1 LTGNKSIGGCPMD
14 VNFKV
19 NFQPLNQLKTMATFT
34 LLLDRRV
41 KKKND
46 QYNLSI
52 RVISGS
58 EQIYLNISQM
68 TKEQYNQIFVKK
80 TMDTKSIS
88 FRESCYARLSKCER
102 IFMGMKSFDK
112 QKFRKLFFAEDE
124 EEFES
129 LMLSDLFDR
138 FVKNYTNLKPQTQ
151 KHFKYSK
158 SVFESFNPGMSVTEV
173 SAVFINRF
181 VKERIESGVSQSAV
195 NSNLRDLRRVV
206 NYFMNEEKVIPDSYQ
221 YPFGKGGFSIQ
232 NYFPRK
238 LVLSN
243 SEIASIIELKEFDSK
258 QEEYARDIWEMLY
271 RCNGIN
277 FADLLRMRWDNIQGD
292 YLIFFRKKTE
302 TTRKSNKK
310 EIVVPLSPKLKE
322 LIEKIGVKD
331 SPFILGKLKDGYSDS
346 MFENK
351 NHKWKKI
358 VNQRLDEI
366 SKRLNL
372 SIPLRIKNAR
382 DSYAM
387 TLRRAGVSK
396 DNIGDMLGH
405 SNSIVTEHYLGSMN
419 PETTFDI
426 NKHLL

>member
-1 LTGNKSIGGCPMD
+1 MIENKSTNGCR
-14 VNFKV
+14 VGVKV
-19 NFQPLNQLKTMATFT
+19 ITNSQPLNQRKTMATFT
-34 LLLDRRV
+34 LLLDTRV

-80 TMDTKSIS
+80 TMDKMSIS
-88 FRESCYARLSKCER
+88 LRESCNVRLSKSER
-102 IFMGMKSFDK
+102 IFTSMKPFEK
-112 QKFRKLFFAEDE
+112 QKFRKLFFEEDE
-124 EEFES
+124 EEFQS
-129 LMLSDLFDR
+129 IMLSDLFDR
-138 FVKNYTNLKPQTQ
+138 FVQNYTNLKPQTQ

-158 SVFESFNPGMSVTEV
+158 SVFETFNPGMSVTEV

-181 VKERIESGVSQSAV
+181 VKERMESGVSQSAV
-195 NSNLRDLRRVV
+195 NSNLRDLRRVI
-206 NYFMNEEKVIPDSYQ
+206 NYFINEEKVIPESYQ
-221 YPFGKGGFSIQ
+221 YPFGKGGYSIQ
-232 NYFPRK
+232 NFFPRK
-238 LVLSN
+238 LVMTN
-243 SEIASIIELKEFDSK
+243 SEIASVIELKEFNSK

-277 FADLLRMRWDNIQGD
+277 FADLLRMRWDNIQGE

-310 EIVVPLSPKLKE
+310 EIVVPLSPKLKD
-322 LIEKIGVKD
+322 LIDKIGVKD
-331 SPFILGKLKDGYSDS
+331 SPFILGKLEDGYTDS

-358 VNQRLDEI
+358 VNQKLDDI

>member
-1 LTGNKSIGGCPMD
+1 
-14 VNFKV
+14 
-19 NFQPLNQLKTMATFT
+19 MATFT
-34 LLLDRRV
+34 LLLDTRV

-46 QYNLSI
+46 QFNLSI
-52 RVISGS
+52 RVINGS

-80 TMDTKSIS
+80 TMDKMSIS
-88 FRESCYARLSKCER
+88 LRESCNERLSKSER
-102 IFMGMKSFDK
+102 IFTSMKPFEK
-112 QKFRKLFFAEDE
+112 QKFRKLFFEEDE
-124 EEFES
+124 EEFQS
-129 LMLSDLFDR
+129 IMLSDLFDR
-138 FVKNYTNLKPQTQ
+138 FVQNYTNLKPQTQ

-158 SVFESFNPGMSVTEV
+158 SVFETFNPGMSVTEV

-181 VKERIESGVSQSAV
+181 VKERMESGVSQSAV
-195 NSNLRDLRRVV
+195 NSNLRDLRRVI
-206 NYFMNEEKVIPDSYQ
+206 NYFINEEKVIPESYQ
-221 YPFGKGGFSIQ
+221 YPFGKGGYSIQ
-232 NYFPRK
+232 NFFPRK
-238 LVLSN
+238 LVMTN
-243 SEIASIIELKEFDSK
+243 SEIASVIELKEFNSK

-277 FADLLRMRWDNIQGD
+277 FADLLRMRWDNIQGE

-310 EIVVPLSPKLKE
+310 EIVVPLSPKLKD
-322 LIEKIGVKD
+322 LIDKIGVKD
-331 SPFILGKLKDGYSDS
+331 SPFILGKLKDGYTDS

>member
-1 LTGNKSIGGCPMD
+1 
-14 VNFKV
+14 
-19 NFQPLNQLKTMATFT
+19 MATFT
-34 LLLDRRV
+34 LLLDTRV

-88 FRESCYARLSKCER
+88 FRESCYERLSNCER
-102 IFMGMKSFDK
+102 IFMGIKPFDK

-138 FVKNYTNLKPQTQ
+138 FVKNYTNLKPLTQ

-158 SVFESFNPGMSVTEV
+158 SVFETFNPGMSVTMV
-173 SAVFINRF
+173 SPVFINRF

-195 NSNLRDLRRVV
+195 NSNLRDLRRVI
-206 NYFMNEEKVIPDSYQ
+206 NYFINEEKVIPESYQ
-221 YPFGKGGFSIQ
+221 YPFGKGGYSIQ
-232 NYFPRK
+232 NFFPRK
-238 LVLSN
+238 LVMTN
-243 SEIASIIELKEFDSK
+243 SEIASVIKLKEFDSE

-277 FADLLRMRWDNIQGD
+277 FADLLRMRWDNIQGE

-310 EIVVPLSPKLKE
+310 EIVVPLSPKLKK
-322 LIEKIGVKD
+322 LIDKIGVKD
-331 SPFILGKLKDGYSDS
+331 SPFILGMLKAGYTDS

>member
-1 LTGNKSIGGCPMD
+1 
-14 VNFKV
+14 
-19 NFQPLNQLKTMATFT
+19 
-34 LLLDRRV
+34 
-41 KKKND
+41 
-46 QYNLSI
+46 
-52 RVISGS
+52 
-58 EQIYLNISQM
+58 M
-68 TKEQYNQIFVKK
+68 TNEQYNQIFVKK

-88 FRESCYARLSKCER
+88 FRESCNELLSKSER
-102 IFMGMKSFDK
+102 IFTSMKPFEK
-112 QKFRKLFFAEDE
+112 QKFRKLFFEEDE

-138 FVKNYTNLKPQTQ
+138 FVENYTNLKPQTQ
-151 KHFKYSK
+151 KHFRYSK
-158 SVFESFNPGMSVTEV
+158 SVFETFNPGMSVTEV

-181 VKERIESGVSQSAV
+181 AKERIESGVSQSAV

-206 NYFMNEEKVIPDSYQ
+206 NYFINEEKVIPESYQ

-238 LVLSN
+238 LVLTN
-243 SEIASIIELKEFDSK
+243 SEIASVIELKEFDSK

-322 LIEKIGVKD
+322 LIDKIGVND

-358 VNQRLDEI
+358 INQSLDEI

-372 SIPLRIKNAR
+372 SVPLRIKNAR

>member
-1 LTGNKSIGGCPMD
+1 
-14 VNFKV
+14 
-19 NFQPLNQLKTMATFT
+19 MATFT
-34 LLLDRRV
+34 LLLDTRV

-80 TMDTKSIS
+80 TMDKMSIS
-88 FRESCYARLSKCER
+88 LRESCNERLSKSER
-102 IFMGMKSFDK
+102 IFTSMKPFEK
-112 QKFRKLFFAEDE
+112 QKFRKLFFEEDE

-158 SVFESFNPGMSVTEV
+158 SVFETFNPGMSVTEV

-181 VKERIESGVSQSAV
+181 VKERMESGVSQSAV
-195 NSNLRDLRRVV
+195 NSNLRDLRRVI
-206 NYFMNEEKVIPDSYQ
+206 NYFINEEKVIPESYQ
-221 YPFGKGGFSIQ
+221 YPFGKGGYSIQ
-232 NYFPRK
+232 NFFPRK
-238 LVLSN
+238 LVMTN
-243 SEIASIIELKEFDSK
+243 SEIASVIELKEFDSK

-277 FADLLRMRWDNIQGD
+277 FADLLRMRWDNIQGE

-310 EIVVPLSPKLKE
+310 EIVVPLSPKLKD
-322 LIEKIGVKD
+322 LIDKIGVKD

>member
-1 LTGNKSIGGCPMD
+1 
-14 VNFKV
+14 
-19 NFQPLNQLKTMATFT
+19 MATFT
-34 LLLDRRV
+34 LLLDTRV

-52 RVISGS
+52 RVINGS

-88 FRESCYARLSKCER
+88 FRESCNARLSKCER
-102 IFMGMKSFDK
+102 IFTSMKPFEK
-112 QKFRKLFFAEDE
+112 QKFRKLFFEEDE

-158 SVFESFNPGMSVTEV
+158 SVFETFNPGMSVTEV

-181 VKERIESGVSQSAV
+181 AKERMESGVSQSAV

-206 NYFMNEEKVIPDSYQ
+206 NYFINEEKVIPESYQ

-277 FADLLRMRWDNIQGD
+277 FADLLRMRWDNIQGE

>member
-1 LTGNKSIGGCPMD
+1 
-14 VNFKV
+14 
-19 NFQPLNQLKTMATFT
+19 MATFT
-34 LLLDRRV
+34 LLLDKRV

-52 RVISGS
+52 RVINSS

-68 TKEQYNQIFVKK
+68 KLEKYNQIFVKK
-80 TMDTKSIS
+80 AMDSMSIN
-88 FRESCYARLSKCER
+88 FRESCNELISKSER
-102 IFMGMKSFDK
+102 IFLSMKPFEK
-112 QKFRKLFFAEDE
+112 QKFRKLFFTEDDE
-124 EEFES
+124 EYES

-138 FVKNYTNLKPQTQ
+138 FVINYTNLKPQTQ

-158 SVFESFNPGMSVTEV
+158 SVFETFNPRMIVTEV

-181 VKERIESGVSQSAV
+181 VKERMESGVSLSAV
-195 NSNLRDLRRVV
+195 NSNLRDLRRVI
-206 NYFMNEEKVIPDSYQ
+206 NYFMNEEKVIPESYQ

-238 LVLSN
+238 LVMKN
-243 SEIASIIELKEFDSK
+243 TEIQSIIEMTDFKTKE
-258 QEEYARDIWEMLY
+258 EEYARDIWEMLY

-277 FADLLRMRWDNIQGD
+277 FADLLRMRWDNIQGE

-310 EIVVPLSPKLKE
+310 EIVVPLSSKLNY
-322 LIEKIGVKD
+322 LIDKLGVKD
-331 SPFILGKLKDGYSDS
+331 SSYILGKLKDGYSDS

-351 NHKWKKI
+351 NHKWKQIINK
-358 VNQRLDEI
+358 RLDEI

-419 PETTFDI
+419 PETTFEI

>member
-1 LTGNKSIGGCPMD
+1 
-14 VNFKV
+14 
-19 NFQPLNQLKTMATFT
+19 MATFT
-34 LLLDRRV
+34 LLLDTRV

-68 TKEQYNQIFVKK
+68 TNEQYNQIFVKK

-88 FRESCYARLSKCER
+88 FRESCNELLSKSER
-102 IFMGMKSFDK
+102 IFTSMKPFEK
-112 QKFRKLFFAEDE
+112 QKFRKLFFEEDE

-138 FVKNYTNLKPQTQ
+138 FVENYTNLKPQTQ
-151 KHFKYSK
+151 KHFRYSK
-158 SVFESFNPGMSVTEV
+158 SVFETFNPGMSVTDV

-181 VKERIESGVSQSAV
+181 AKVRIESGVSQSAV

-206 NYFMNEEKVIPDSYQ
+206 NYFINEEKVIPESYQ

-238 LVLSN
+238 LVLTN
-243 SEIASIIELKEFDSK
+243 SEIASVIELKEFTSN

>member
-1 LTGNKSIGGCPMD
+1 
-14 VNFKV
+14 
-19 NFQPLNQLKTMATFT
+19 MATFT
-34 LLLDRRV
+34 LLLDTRV

-68 TKEQYNQIFVKK
+68 TNEQYNQIFVKK

-88 FRESCYARLSKCER
+88 FRESCNELLSKSER
-102 IFMGMKSFDK
+102 IFTSMKPFEK
-112 QKFRKLFFAEDE
+112 QKFRKLFFEEDE

-138 FVKNYTNLKPQTQ
+138 FVENYTNLKPQTQ
-151 KHFKYSK
+151 KHFRYSK
-158 SVFESFNPGMSVTEV
+158 SVFETFNPGMSVTEV

-181 VKERIESGVSQSAV
+181 AKERIESGVSQSAV

-206 NYFMNEEKVIPDSYQ
+206 NYFINEEKVIPESYQ

-238 LVLSN
+238 LVLTN
-243 SEIASIIELKEFDSK
+243 SEIASVIELKEFTSN

>member
-1 LTGNKSIGGCPMD
+1 VV
-14 VNFKV
+14 VNV
-19 NFQPLNQLKTMATFT
+19 NLNFQPLNQRKSMATFT
-34 LLLDRRV
+34 LLLDTRV

-52 RVISGS
+52 RVINGS

-68 TKEQYNQIFVKK
+68 KLEKYNQIFVKK
-80 TMDTKSIS
+80 AMDSMSIS
-88 FRESCYARLSKCER
+88 FRESCNELLSKSER
-102 IFMGMKSFDK
+102 IFMSMKPFEK
-112 QKFRKLFFAEDE
+112 QNFRKLFFEEDE
-124 EEFES
+124 EEFQS

-138 FVKNYTNLKPQTQ
+138 FVTNYNNLKPQTQ
-151 KHFKYSK
+151 KHFRYSK
-158 SVFESFNPGMSVTEV
+158 SVFEIFNPGMSVTEV
-173 SAVFINRF
+173 TSVFINRF

-195 NSNLRDLRRVV
+195 NSNLRDLRRVI
-206 NYFMNEEKVIPDSYQ
+206 NYFINEEKVIPESYQ
-221 YPFGKGGFSIQ
+221 YPFGKGGYSIQ
-232 NYFPRK
+232 NFFPRK
-238 LVLSN
+238 LVMTN
-243 SEIASIIELKEFDSK
+243 SEIASVIELKEFESK

-277 FADLLRMRWDNIQGD
+277 FADLLRMRWDNIQGE

-310 EIVVPLSPKLKE
+310 EIVVPLSPKLKD
-322 LIEKIGVKD
+322 LIDKIGVKD
-331 SPFILGKLKDGYSDS
+331 STFIIGKLKDGYSDS

>member
-1 LTGNKSIGGCPMD
+1 
-14 VNFKV
+14 
-19 NFQPLNQLKTMATFT
+19 MATFT
-34 LLLDRRV
+34 LLLDTRV

-46 QYNLSI
+46 QFNLSI
-52 RVISGS
+52 RVINGS

-80 TMDTKSIS
+80 TMDKMSIS
-88 FRESCYARLSKCER
+88 LRESCNERLSKSER
-102 IFMGMKSFDK
+102 IFTSMKPFEK
-112 QKFRKLFFAEDE
+112 QKFRKLFFEEDE

-158 SVFESFNPGMSVTEV
+158 SVFETFNPGMSVTEV

-181 VKERIESGVSQSAV
+181 AKERMESGVSQSSV
-195 NSNLRDLRRVV
+195 NSNLRDLRRVI
-206 NYFMNEEKVIPDSYQ
+206 NYFINEEKVIPESYQ

-238 LVLSN
+238 LVLTN
-243 SEIASIIELKEFDSK
+243 SEIASVIELKEFNSK

-277 FADLLRMRWDNIQGD
+277 FADLLRMRWDNIQGE

-310 EIVVPLSPKLKE
+310 EIVVPLSPKLKD
-322 LIEKIGVKD
+322 LIDKIGVKD

>member
-1 LTGNKSIGGCPMD
+1 
-14 VNFKV
+14 
-19 NFQPLNQLKTMATFT
+19 MATFT
-34 LLLDRRV
+34 LLLDTRV

-52 RVISGS
+52 RVINGS

-102 IFMGMKSFDK
+102 IFTSMKPFEK
-112 QKFRKLFFAEDE
+112 QKFRKLFFQEDE

-151 KHFKYSK
+151 KHFRYSK
-158 SVFESFNPGMSVTEV
+158 SVFETFNPGMSVTEV

-181 VKERIESGVSQSAV
+181 AKERMESGVSQSAV

-206 NYFMNEEKVIPDSYQ
+206 NYFMSEEKVIPESYQ

-238 LVLSN
+238 LVLTN
-243 SEIASIIELKEFDSK
+243 SEIVSVIELKEFDSR

-277 FADLLRMRWDNIQGD
+277 FADLLRMRWDNIQGE

-322 LIEKIGVKD
+322 LIEKLGVKD
-331 SPFILGKLKDGYSDS
+331 SPFILGKLKDGYTDS

>member
-1 LTGNKSIGGCPMD
+1 
-14 VNFKV
+14 
-19 NFQPLNQLKTMATFT
+19 
-34 LLLDRRV
+34 
-41 KKKND
+41 
-46 QYNLSI
+46 
-52 RVISGS
+52 
-58 EQIYLNISQM
+58 
-68 TKEQYNQIFVKK
+68 
-80 TMDTKSIS
+80 
-88 FRESCYARLSKCER
+88 
-102 IFMGMKSFDK
+102 
-112 QKFRKLFFAEDE
+112 LFFEEDE

-158 SVFESFNPGMSVTEV
+158 SVFETFNPGMSVTEV

-181 VKERIESGVSQSAV
+181 AKERIESGVSQSAV

-206 NYFMNEEKVIPDSYQ
+206 NYFINEEKVIPESYQ

-238 LVLSN
+238 LVLTN
-243 SEIASIIELKEFDSK
+243 SEIASVIELKEFTSN

-277 FADLLRMRWDNIQGD
+277 FADLLRMRWDNIQGE

>member
-1 LTGNKSIGGCPMD
+1 
-14 VNFKV
+14 
-19 NFQPLNQLKTMATFT
+19 MATFT
-34 LLLDRRV
+34 LLLDTRV

-80 TMDTKSIS
+80 TMDKMSIS
-88 FRESCYARLSKCER
+88 LRESCNERLSKSER
-102 IFMGMKSFDK
+102 IFTSMKPFEK
-112 QKFRKLFFAEDE
+112 QKFRKLFFEEDE

-158 SVFESFNPGMSVTEV
+158 SVFETFNPGMSVTEV

-195 NSNLRDLRRVV
+195 NSNLRDLRRVI
-206 NYFMNEEKVIPDSYQ
+206 NYFINEEKVIPESYQ
-221 YPFGKGGFSIQ
+221 YPFGKGGYSIQ
-232 NYFPRK
+232 NFFPRK
-238 LVLSN
+238 LVMTN
-243 SEIASIIELKEFDSK
+243 SEIASVIELKEFDSK

-310 EIVVPLSPKLKE
+310 EIVVPLSPKLKG
-322 LIEKIGVKD
+322 LIDKIGVKD
-331 SPFILGKLKDGYSDS
+331 SPFILGKLKDGYTDS

>member
-1 LTGNKSIGGCPMD
+1 
-14 VNFKV
+14 
-19 NFQPLNQLKTMATFT
+19 MATFT
-34 LLLDRRV
+34 LVLDTRV

-52 RVISGS
+52 RVINGS
-58 EQIYLNISQM
+58 EQIYLNISKM
-68 TKEQYNQIFVKK
+68 TMEQYNRIFIKK
-80 TMDTKSIS
+80 SMDTKSIE
-88 FRESCYARLSKCER
+88 FRESCNNRLSKSER
-102 IFMGMKSFDK
+102 IFLDLKPFNT
-112 QKFRKLFFAEDE
+112 QKYRRLFFGAEDE
-124 EEFES
+124 NFVS
-129 LMLSDLFDR
+129 LLLSDLFDR
-138 FVKNYTNLKPQTQ
+138 FVENYTTIKPQTQ

-158 SVFESFNPGMSVTEV
+158 SVFETFSPSMSILDVTPVFIHRFVTE
-173 SAVFINRF
+173 R
-181 VKERIESGVSQSAV
+181 KESGVSQSAV
-195 NSNLRDLRRVV
+195 DSTLRDLRRVV
-206 NYFMNEEKVIPDSYQ
+206 NYFTNEDSIIPTTYR
-221 YPFGKGGFSIQ
+221 YPFGKSGYSIQ
-232 NYFPRK
+232 NFFPRK
-238 LVLSN
+238 LVMTN
-243 SEIASIIELKEFDSK
+243 SEIASVIELKEFDSK

-277 FADLLRMRWDNIQGD
+277 FADLLRMRWDNIQGE

-322 LIEKIGVKD
+322 LIDKIGVKN

>member
-1 LTGNKSIGGCPMD
+1 VG
-14 VNFKV
+14 VKV
-19 NFQPLNQLKTMATFT
+19 NPNSQPLNQLKTMATFT
-34 LLLDRRV
+34 LLLDTRV

-68 TKEQYNQIFVKK
+68 TNEQYNQIFVKK
-80 TMDTKSIS
+80 TMDTTSIS
-88 FRESCYARLSKCER
+88 FRESCNELLSKSER
-102 IFMGMKSFDK
+102 IFTSMKPFEK

-138 FVKNYTNLKPQTQ
+138 FVKNYSNLKPQTQ

-158 SVFESFNPGMSVTEV
+158 SVFETFNPGMSVTEV

-181 VKERIESGVSQSAV
+181 AKERMESGVSQSAV

-206 NYFMNEEKVIPDSYQ
+206 NYFINEEKVIPESYQ

-238 LVLSN
+238 LVLTN
-243 SEIASIIELKEFDSK
+243 SEITSVIELKEFDSK

-277 FADLLRMRWDNIQGD
+277 FADLLRMRWDNIQGE

-310 EIVVPLSPKLKE
+310 EIVVPLSPKLKD
-322 LIEKIGVKD
+322 LIDKIGVKD
-331 SPFILGKLKDGYSDS
+331 SPFLLGKLKDGYSDS

-358 VNQRLDEI
+358 VNQKLDDI

-372 SIPLRIKNAR
+372 SVPLRIKNAR

>member
-1 LTGNKSIGGCPMD
+1 VGAKGNMNS
-14 VNFKV
+14 
-19 NFQPLNQLKTMATFT
+19 QPLNQLKTMATFT
-34 LLLDRRV
+34 LLLDTRV

-112 QKFRKLFFAEDE
+112 QKFRKLFFAEEE

-151 KHFKYSK
+151 KHFRYSK
-158 SVFESFNPGMSVTEV
+158 SVFETFNPGMNVTEV

-181 VKERIESGVSQSAV
+181 AKERMESGVSQSAV

-206 NYFMNEEKVIPDSYQ
+206 NYFINEEKVIPESYQ

-238 LVLSN
+238 LVLTN
-243 SEIASIIELKEFDSK
+243 SEIASVIELKEFDSK

-277 FADLLRMRWDNIQGD
+277 FADLLRMRWDNIQGE

-310 EIVVPLSPKLKE
+310 EIVVPLSLKLKE
-322 LIEKIGVKD
+322 LIEKLGVKD
-331 SPFILGKLKDGYSDS
+331 SPFILGKLKDGYTDS

-358 VNQRLDEI
+358 VNQSLDKI

-419 PETTFDI
+419 PETTFNI

>member
-1 LTGNKSIGGCPMD
+1 
-14 VNFKV
+14 
-19 NFQPLNQLKTMATFT
+19 MATFT
-34 LLLDRRV
+34 LVLDTRV

-52 RVISGS
+52 RVLNGS
-58 EQIYLNISQM
+58 KQIYLIISKM
-68 TKEQYNQIFVKK
+68 TKEQYKRIFVKK
-80 TMDTKSIS
+80 SMDTKSIE
-88 FRESCYARLSKCER
+88 FRESCNELLSKSER
-102 IFMGMKSFDK
+102 IFTSMKPFEK
-112 QKFRKLFFAEDE
+112 QKFRKLFFEEYE

-158 SVFESFNPGMSVTEV
+158 SVFETFNAGMSVTEV

-181 VKERIESGVSQSAV
+181 AKERIESGVSQSAV

-206 NYFMNEEKVIPDSYQ
+206 NYFINEEKVIPETYQ

-238 LVLSN
+238 LVLTN
-243 SEIASIIELKEFDSK
+243 SEIASVIELKEFTSN

-277 FADLLRMRWDNIQGD
+277 FADLLRMRWDNIQGE

-405 SNSIVTEHYLGSMN
+405 SNSVVTEHYLGSMN

>member
-1 LTGNKSIGGCPMD
+1 
-14 VNFKV
+14 
-19 NFQPLNQLKTMATFT
+19 MATFT
-34 LLLDRRV
+34 LLLDTRV

-80 TMDTKSIS
+80 TMDKMSIS
-88 FRESCYARLSKCER
+88 LRESCNVRLSKSER
-102 IFMGMKSFDK
+102 IFTSMKPFEK
-112 QKFRKLFFAEDE
+112 QKFRKLFFEEDE
-124 EEFES
+124 EEFQS
-129 LMLSDLFDR
+129 IMLSDLFDR
-138 FVKNYTNLKPQTQ
+138 FVQNYTNLKPQTQ

-158 SVFESFNPGMSVTEV
+158 SVFETFNPGMSVTEV

-195 NSNLRDLRRVV
+195 NSNLRDLRRVI
-206 NYFMNEEKVIPDSYQ
+206 NYFINEEKVIPESYQ
-221 YPFGKGGFSIQ
+221 YPFGKGGYSIQ
-232 NYFPRK
+232 NFFPRK
-238 LVLSN
+238 LVMTN
-243 SEIASIIELKEFDSK
+243 SEIASVIELKEFESK
-258 QEEYARDIWEMLY
+258 QQEYARDIWEMLY

-310 EIVVPLSPKLKE
+310 EIVVPLSSKLKD
-322 LIEKIGVKD
+322 LIDKIGVKD

>member
-1 LTGNKSIGGCPMD
+1 
-14 VNFKV
+14 
-19 NFQPLNQLKTMATFT
+19 
-34 LLLDRRV
+34 
-41 KKKND
+41 
-46 QYNLSI
+46 
-52 RVISGS
+52 
-58 EQIYLNISQM
+58 M
-68 TKEQYNQIFVKK
+68 T
-80 TMDTKSIS
+80 
-88 FRESCYARLSKCER
+88 
-102 IFMGMKSFDK
+102 
-112 QKFRKLFFAEDE
+112 
-124 EEFES
+124 
-129 LMLSDLFDR
+129 
-138 FVKNYTNLKPQTQ
+138 
-151 KHFKYSK
+151 
-158 SVFESFNPGMSVTEV
+158 
-173 SAVFINRF
+173 
-181 VKERIESGVSQSAV
+181 
-195 NSNLRDLRRVV
+195 
-206 NYFMNEEKVIPDSYQ
+206 
-221 YPFGKGGFSIQ
+221 
-232 NYFPRK
+232 
-238 LVLSN
+238 N
-243 SEIASIIELKEFDSK
+243 SEIASVIELKEFNSK

-277 FADLLRMRWDNIQGD
+277 FADLLRMRWDNIQGE

-310 EIVVPLSPKLKE
+310 EIVVPLSSKLKD
-322 LIEKIGVKD
+322 LIDKIGVKD

>member
-1 LTGNKSIGGCPMD
+1 
-14 VNFKV
+14 
-19 NFQPLNQLKTMATFT
+19 MATFT
-34 LLLDRRV
+34 LLLDTRV

-80 TMDTKSIS
+80 TMDKMSIS
-88 FRESCYARLSKCER
+88 LRESCNVRLSKSER
-102 IFMGMKSFDK
+102 IFTSMKPFEK
-112 QKFRKLFFAEDE
+112 QKFRKLFFEEDE
-124 EEFES
+124 EEFQS
-129 LMLSDLFDR
+129 IMLSDLFDR
-138 FVKNYTNLKPQTQ
+138 FVQNYTNLKPQTQ

-158 SVFESFNPGMSVTEV
+158 SVFETFNPGMSVTEV

-181 VKERIESGVSQSAV
+181 VKERMESGVSQSAV
-195 NSNLRDLRRVV
+195 NSNLRDLRRVI
-206 NYFMNEEKVIPDSYQ
+206 NYFINEEKVIPESYQ
-221 YPFGKGGFSIQ
+221 YPFGKGGYSIQ
-232 NYFPRK
+232 NFFPRK
-238 LVLSN
+238 LVMTN
-243 SEIASIIELKEFDSK
+243 SEIASVIELKEFNSK

-277 FADLLRMRWDNIQGD
+277 FADLLRMRWDNIQGE

-310 EIVVPLSPKLKE
+310 EIVVPLSPKLKD
-322 LIEKIGVKD
+322 LIDKIGVKD

>member
-1 LTGNKSIGGCPMD
+1 
-14 VNFKV
+14 
-19 NFQPLNQLKTMATFT
+19 MATFT
-34 LLLDRRV
+34 LLLDTRV

-80 TMDTKSIS
+80 TMDKMSIS
-88 FRESCYARLSKCER
+88 LRESCNERLSKSER
-102 IFMGMKSFDK
+102 IFTSMKPFEK
-112 QKFRKLFFAEDE
+112 QKFRKLFFEEDE
-124 EEFES
+124 EEFQS
-129 LMLSDLFDR
+129 IMLSDLFDR
-138 FVKNYTNLKPQTQ
+138 FVQNYTNLKPQTQ

-158 SVFESFNPGMSVTEV
+158 SVFETFNPGMSVTEV

-181 VKERIESGVSQSAV
+181 VKERMESGVSQSAV
-195 NSNLRDLRRVV
+195 NSNLRDLRRVI
-206 NYFMNEEKVIPDSYQ
+206 NYFINEEKVIPESYQ
-221 YPFGKGGFSIQ
+221 YPFGKGGYSIQ
-232 NYFPRK
+232 NFFPRK
-238 LVLSN
+238 LVMTN
-243 SEIASIIELKEFDSK
+243 SEIASVIELKEFNSK

-277 FADLLRMRWDNIQGD
+277 FADLLRMRWDNIQGE

-310 EIVVPLSPKLKE
+310 EIVVPLSPKLKG
-322 LIEKIGVKD
+322 LIDKIGVKD

>member
-1 LTGNKSIGGCPMD
+1 
-14 VNFKV
+14 
-19 NFQPLNQLKTMATFT
+19 MATFT
-34 LLLDRRV
+34 LLLDTRV

-52 RVISGS
+52 RVIIGS

-80 TMDTKSIS
+80 TMDKMSIS
-88 FRESCYARLSKCER
+88 LRESCNERLSKSER
-102 IFMGMKSFDK
+102 IFMDMKPFDK

-151 KHFKYSK
+151 KHFRYSK
-158 SVFESFNPGMSVTEV
+158 SVFETFNPGMSVTEV
-173 SAVFINRF
+173 SAVFINRY
-181 VKERIESGVSQSAV
+181 VKERMDSGVSQSAV
-195 NSNLRDLRRVV
+195 NSNLRDLRRVI
-206 NYFMNEEKVIPDSYQ
+206 NYFINEEKVIPESYQ
-221 YPFGKGGFSIQ
+221 YPFGKGGYSIQ
-232 NYFPRK
+232 SFFPRK
-238 LVLSN
+238 LVMTN

-351 NHKWKKI
+351 NHKWKKL

>member
-1 LTGNKSIGGCPMD
+1 
-14 VNFKV
+14 
-19 NFQPLNQLKTMATFT
+19 MATFT
-34 LLLDRRV
+34 LLLDTRV

-46 QYNLSI
+46 QFNLSI
-52 RVISGS
+52 RVINGS

-80 TMDTKSIS
+80 TMDKMSIS
-88 FRESCYARLSKCER
+88 LRESCNERLSKSER
-102 IFMGMKSFDK
+102 IFTSMKPFEK
-112 QKFRKLFFAEDE
+112 QKFRKLFFEEDE

-158 SVFESFNPGMSVTEV
+158 SVFETFNPGMSVTEV

-181 VKERIESGVSQSAV
+181 AMERMESGVSQSSV
-195 NSNLRDLRRVV
+195 NSNLRDLRRVI
-206 NYFMNEEKVIPDSYQ
+206 NYFINEEKVIPESYQ

-238 LVLSN
+238 LVLTN
-243 SEIASIIELKEFDSK
+243 SEIASVIELKEFNSK

-277 FADLLRMRWDNIQGD
+277 FADLLRMRWDNIQGE

-310 EIVVPLSPKLKE
+310 EIVVPLSPKLKD
-322 LIEKIGVKD
+322 LIDKIGVKD

>member
-1 LTGNKSIGGCPMD
+1 
-14 VNFKV
+14 
-19 NFQPLNQLKTMATFT
+19 MATFT
-34 LLLDRRV
+34 LLLDTRV

-52 RVISGS
+52 RVINGS

-80 TMDTKSIS
+80 TMDTQSIS

-102 IFMGMKSFDK
+102 IFTSMKPFEK
-112 QKFRKLFFAEDE
+112 QKFRKLFFAEEE

-158 SVFESFNPGMSVTEV
+158 SVFETFNPGMSVTEV

-181 VKERIESGVSQSAV
+181 AKERIESGVSQSAV

-206 NYFMNEEKVIPDSYQ
+206 NYFINEEKVIPESYQ

-238 LVLSN
+238 LVLTN
-243 SEIASIIELKEFDSK
+243 SEIASVIELKEFTSN

-277 FADLLRMRWDNIQGD
+277 FADLLRMRWDNIQGE

>member
-1 LTGNKSIGGCPMD
+1 
-14 VNFKV
+14 
-19 NFQPLNQLKTMATFT
+19 MATFT
-34 LLLDRRV
+34 LVLDTRV
-41 KKKND
+41 KRRND

-52 RVISGS
+52 RVINGS
-58 EQIYLNISQM
+58 EQIYLNISKM
-68 TKEQYNQIFVKK
+68 TIEKHNHIFVKRS
-80 TMDTKSIS
+80 MDKFSIA
-88 FRESCYARLSKCER
+88 FRESCNESLSKCER
-102 IFMGMKSFDK
+102 IFLGMKPFDK
-112 QKFRKLFFAEDE
+112 KKFRELYFYNELEDQ
-124 EEFES
+124 EFQS
-129 LMLSDLFDR
+129 IMLSDLFDR

-181 VKERIESGVSQSAV
+181 VKERIEAGVSQSAV
-195 NSNLRDLRRVV
+195 NSNLRDLRRVL
-206 NYFMNEEKVIPDSYQ
+206 NYFMNEEKVIPESYQ

-238 LVLSN
+238 LVMTN

>member
-1 LTGNKSIGGCPMD
+1 
-14 VNFKV
+14 
-19 NFQPLNQLKTMATFT
+19 MATFT
-34 LLLDRRV
+34 LLLDTRV

-52 RVISGS
+52 RVINGS

-102 IFMGMKSFDK
+102 IFTSMKPFEK
-112 QKFRKLFFAEDE
+112 QKFRKLFFEEDE

-151 KHFKYSK
+151 KHFRYSK
-158 SVFESFNPGMSVTEV
+158 SVFETFNPGMSVTEV

-181 VKERIESGVSQSAV
+181 AKERMESGVSQSAV

-206 NYFMNEEKVIPDSYQ
+206 NYFMSEEKVIPESYQ

-238 LVLSN
+238 LVLTN
-243 SEIASIIELKEFDSK
+243 SEIVSVIELKEFDSR

-277 FADLLRMRWDNIQGD
+277 FADLLRMRWDNIQGE

-322 LIEKIGVKD
+322 LIEKLGVKD
-331 SPFILGKLKDGYSDS
+331 SPFILGKLKDGYTDS

>member
-1 LTGNKSIGGCPMD
+1 
-14 VNFKV
+14 
-19 NFQPLNQLKTMATFT
+19 MATFT
-34 LLLDRRV
+34 LLLDTRV

-52 RVISGS
+52 RVINGS

-88 FRESCYARLSKCER
+88 FRESCNELLSKSER
-102 IFMGMKSFDK
+102 IFMSLKPFDK

-124 EEFES
+124 EEFQS

-138 FVKNYTNLKPQTQ
+138 FVKNYSNLKPQTQ

-158 SVFESFNPGMSVTEV
+158 SVFETFNPGMSVTEV

-181 VKERIESGVSQSAV
+181 AKERMESGVSQSAV

-206 NYFMNEEKVIPDSYQ
+206 NYFINEEKVIPESYQ

-238 LVLSN
+238 QVMTNL
-243 SEIASIIELKEFDSK
+243 EIKSIIDLNQFDSEK
-258 QEEYARDIWEMLY
+258 EEYARDIWEMLY

-292 YLIFFRKKTE
+292 FLVFFRKKTE

-310 EIVVPLSPKLKE
+310 EIVVPLTNELKKLIGKV
-322 LIEKIGVKD
+322 GVKE
-331 SPFILGKLKDGYSDS
+331 SPFILGKLKEGYSDS

-358 VNQRLDEI
+358 INERLEEI
-366 SKRLNL
+366 SNRLNL

-382 DSYAM
+382 DAYAT

-396 DNIGDMLGH
+396 DNIGEMLGH
-405 SNSIVTEHYLGSMN
+405 SNSIVTEHYLGSMDS
-419 PETTFDI
+419 ETTFDI

>member
-1 LTGNKSIGGCPMD
+1 
-14 VNFKV
+14 
-19 NFQPLNQLKTMATFT
+19 MATFT
-34 LLLDRRV
+34 LLLDTRV

-52 RVISGS
+52 RVINGS

-102 IFMGMKSFDK
+102 IFTSMKPFEK
-112 QKFRKLFFAEDE
+112 QKFRKLFFAEEE

-158 SVFESFNPGMSVTEV
+158 SVFETFNPGMSVTEV

-181 VKERIESGVSQSAV
+181 AKERIESGVSQSAV

-206 NYFMNEEKVIPDSYQ
+206 NYFINEEKVIPESYQ

-238 LVLSN
+238 LVLTN
-243 SEIASIIELKEFDSK
+243 SEIASVIELKEFTSN

-277 FADLLRMRWDNIQGD
+277 FADLLRMRWDNIQGE

>member
-1 LTGNKSIGGCPMD
+1 
-14 VNFKV
+14 
-19 NFQPLNQLKTMATFT
+19 MATFT
-34 LLLDRRV
+34 LLLDTRV

-52 RVISGS
+52 RVINSS

-68 TKEQYNQIFVKK
+68 TKEKYNQIFVKK
-80 TMDTKSIS
+80 SMDTNSIG
-88 FRESCYARLSKCER
+88 FRESCNECLSKSEK
-102 IFMGMKSFDK
+102 IFIGMKPFEK

-138 FVKNYTNLKPQTQ
+138 FVKNYTSLKPQTQ
-151 KHFKYSK
+151 KHFRYSK
-158 SVFESFNPGMSVTEV
+158 SVFETFNPGMSVTEV

-181 VKERIESGVSQSAV
+181 VKERMESGVSQSAV
-195 NSNLRDLRRVV
+195 NSNLRDLRRVI
-206 NYFMNEEKVIPDSYQ
+206 NYFMNEEKVIPESYQ

-238 LVLSN
+238 LVMKN
-243 SEIASIIELKEFDSK
+243 TEIQSIIEMTDFKTKE
-258 QEEYARDIWEMLY
+258 EEYARDIWEMLY

-277 FADLLRMRWDNIQGD
+277 FADLLRMRWDNIQGE

-310 EIVVPLSPKLKE
+310 EIVVPLSSKLSY
-322 LIEKIGVKD
+322 LIDKLGVKD

-351 NHKWKKI
+351 NHKWKQIINK
-358 VNQRLDEI
+358 RLDEI
-366 SKRLNL
+366 SQQLNL

-419 PETTFDI
+419 PETTFEI